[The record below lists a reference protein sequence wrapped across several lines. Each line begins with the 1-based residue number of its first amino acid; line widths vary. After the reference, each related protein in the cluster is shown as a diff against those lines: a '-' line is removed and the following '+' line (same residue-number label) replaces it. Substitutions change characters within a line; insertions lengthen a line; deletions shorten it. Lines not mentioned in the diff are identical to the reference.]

1 MSEQPEPSSAVPQP
15 TITAKTWPGKAE
27 FIKVLTVLSTC
38 QYCESE
44 IIINN
49 KSWELIHGE

>member
-1 MSEQPEPSSAVPQP
+1 MIINNDPFTDV
-15 TITAKTWPGKAE
+15 TAKTWPGKAE
-27 FIKVLTVLSTC
+27 FIREYLLTVLSTG

-44 IIINN
+44 IIIQWAN

>member
-1 MSEQPEPSSAVPQP
+1 MNGPFTDV
-15 TITAKTWPGKAE
+15 TAKTWPGKAE
-27 FIKVLTVLSTC
+27 FIKVLTVLSTG